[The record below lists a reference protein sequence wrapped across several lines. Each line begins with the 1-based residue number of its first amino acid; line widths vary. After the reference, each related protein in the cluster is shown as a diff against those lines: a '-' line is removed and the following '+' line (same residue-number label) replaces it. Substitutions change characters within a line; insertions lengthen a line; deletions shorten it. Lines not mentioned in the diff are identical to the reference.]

1 MTGYD
6 TDMLLWSEHQSTLL
20 RRHAAGEPINEA
32 DLDWPN
38 IANEI
43 ESVGR
48 NELHAMESLLFQAL
62 LHRLKAEAWPDSGD
76 TENWL
81 AESRGFIAQAR
92 RRFVP
97 AMRQKLDLPGLY
109 ADALE
114 AMPTI
119 MDGLPPQRT
128 ASACPVLLDN
138 LFVPA
143 SA

>member
-62 LHRLKAEAWPDSGD
+62 LHRLKAEAWPDSRD

-81 AESRGFIAQAR
+81 AESRFFLAQAR

-97 AMRQKLDLPGLY
+97 SMRQKLDIPGLY
-109 ADALE
+109 ADALD
-114 AMPTI
+114 AVPTI
-119 MDGLPPQRT
+119 MDGVPPRNCSPGGMQ
-128 ASACPVLLDN
+128 P
-138 LFVPA
+138 
-143 SA
+143 

>member
-1 MTGYD
+1 
-6 TDMLLWSEHQSTLL
+6 
-20 RRHAAGEPINEA
+20 
-32 DLDWPN
+32 
-38 IANEI
+38 
-43 ESVGR
+43 
-48 NELHAMESLLFQAL
+48 
-62 LHRLKAEAWPDSGD
+62 
-76 TENWL
+76 
-81 AESRGFIAQAR
+81 
-92 RRFVP
+92 
-97 AMRQKLDLPGLY
+97 MRQKLDLPGLY